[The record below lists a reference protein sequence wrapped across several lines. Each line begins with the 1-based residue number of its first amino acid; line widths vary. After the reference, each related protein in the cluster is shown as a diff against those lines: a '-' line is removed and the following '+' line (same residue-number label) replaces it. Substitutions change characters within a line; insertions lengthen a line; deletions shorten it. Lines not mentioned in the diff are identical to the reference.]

1 MFNMKALAAVA
12 LLGAVAA
19 PAAAHD
25 PARSTDTDRRPPV
38 AAVPDDAHVEPG
50 HRLEGQV
57 FAVDADL
64 GRMLLAT
71 DAGMIA
77 LLADPAELAGVRVGD
92 TIEVV
97 MVEPPPAA
105 APARLGDRG

>member
-1 MFNMKALAAVA
+1 MFNMKALAVVA

-25 PARSTDTDRRPPV
+25 PARSTDIDARSPV
-38 AAVPDDAHVEPG
+38 AAIPDDAQVAPG
-50 HRLEGQV
+50 DRLEGQV
-57 FAVDADL
+57 FAVDAEQ

-77 LLADPAELAGVRVGD
+77 LLADPVDLAGVEVGD

-97 MVEPPPAA
+97 MVESPPA